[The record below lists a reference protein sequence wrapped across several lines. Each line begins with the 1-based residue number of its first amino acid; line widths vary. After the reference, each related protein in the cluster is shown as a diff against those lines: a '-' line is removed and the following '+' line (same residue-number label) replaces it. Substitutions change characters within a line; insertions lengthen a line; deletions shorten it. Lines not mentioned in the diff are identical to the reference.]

1 MAGIQEEAGGDRDR
15 VEETSQ
21 SFWDAIYRIAFVNLG
36 LTPEL
41 LGQLTQGELSS
52 LQEHR
57 RLQREW
63 EREQAAFSG
72 YCAGLAF
79 AMAWH
84 GDLKGFDKFFIKP
97 EPNAPPPKSRVEK
110 FRDDCRLIGLKAGKL
125 TDEQL
130 ALT

>member
-1 MAGIQEEAGGDRDR
+1 MPDQLDK
-15 VEETSQ
+15 
-21 SFWDAIYRIAFVNLG
+21 
-36 LTPEL
+36 LTP
-41 LGQLTQGELSS
+41 GELSS
-52 LQEHR
+52 LQEHW
-57 RLQREW
+57 RLQHEW

-79 AMAWH
+79 AMAWN

-110 FRDDCRLIGLKAGKL
+110 FRDDCRLIGLKAGQL